1 MTVTVPG
8 QRGAAPV
15 TVTVTVRALAP
26 ESART
31 QRRMIRAIISQG
43 RRVRNAAA
51 EECHSSA
58 SAAAFES
65 AMKQTYAVTTRRAPA
80 RGPDARPGS
89 GNSGRNR
96 ADPAAGP
103 ATVTR
108 DAQRSHRHGNLNRAA
123 RAGPGSHRDCDGRGR
138 RALTQLKPAWQ
149 AETGLLPQKYQQHVL
164 QQIFR
169 FS

>member
-1 MTVTVPG
+1 MIPRLTVTVTVPG

-65 AMKQTYAVTTRRAPA
+65 AMKQTYAVERRRGA
-80 RGPDARPGS
+80 RM
-89 GNSGRNR
+89 
-96 ADPAAGP
+96 
-103 ATVTR
+103 
-108 DAQRSHRHGNLNRAA
+108 L
-123 RAGPGSHRDCDGRGR
+123 GPGPEIPVG
-138 RALTQLKPAWQ
+138 
-149 AETGLLPQKYQQHVL
+149 TGPIRPQGPLP
-164 QQIFR
+164 
-169 FS
+169 